1 LPEGIIDISTRL
13 VLTDAV
19 YFHGDWL
26 TPFKP
31 GSQKGIF
38 HADGGDVSVA
48 MMSNQ
53 ATVPVWSGS
62 GWTAASIP
70 YVGGTTSMLVL
81 VPDIGGFASV
91 ESSLTAGTLASVI
104 AGQAGAGAVVMPR
117 FKFSTATPL
126 KETLVKLGMPDAF
139 GAAAD
144 FSGIDGATD
153 LFISNV
159 IHQANVE
166 VDEKGTTAAAAT
178 AVIIAEKGAVPL
190 GLLVD
195 RPFMFFVRHNPTGAI
210 LFAGRVMDPT
220 Q

>member
-1 LPEGIIDISTRL
+1 
-13 VLTDAV
+13 
-19 YFHGDWL
+19 
-26 TPFKP
+26 
-31 GSQKGIF
+31 
-38 HADGGDVSVA
+38 
-48 MMSNQ
+48 
-53 ATVPVWSGS
+53 
-62 GWTAASIP
+62 
-70 YVGGTTSMLVL
+70 
-81 VPDIGGFASV
+81 
-91 ESSLTAGTLASVI
+91 
-104 AGQAGAGAVVMPR
+104 MPR